1 MLKDYVAVDLE
12 TTGLSAKE
20 DKIIEIGAIKI
31 IDGREAEVFESFVNP
46 ARLISYKITQVTGI
60 NDEMVKDAPYI
71 EELIEEILEFI
82 GDLPLLGHNLMFDYS
97 FVKRAAVNSRLDF
110 EKQGIDTLKL
120 ARKYLTELES
130 KRLDYLCKYFGIED
144 ENHHRALN
152 DARAA
157 YRLYEVLC
165 DKYGAGKENIYDL
178 NYSVKRET
186 PITPRQVTYLKDL
199 IKKHNIE
206 ADYDVERL
214 TKNEA
219 SRKIDNILSAYGRW

>member
-1 MLKDYVAVDLE
+1 MLKNYVAVDLE

-71 EELIEEILEFI
+71 EELIEELLEFI

-165 DKYGAGKENIYDL
+165 DKYCAGKENIYDL

-186 PITPRQVTYLKDL
+186 PITQRQVTYLKDL

-219 SRKIDNILSAYGRW
+219 SRKIDNILATYGRW

>member
-1 MLKDYVAVDLE
+1 MLKDYVAIDLE

-20 DKIIEIGAIKI
+20 DKIIEIGAVKI
-31 IDGREAEVFESFVNP
+31 TDGRETEVFQSFVNP

-60 NDEMVKDAPYI
+60 NDDMVKDAPYI
-71 EELIEEILEFI
+71 EDIIGEFLEFI
-82 GDLPLLGHNLMFDYS
+82 GELPLLGHNLMFDYS
-97 FVKRAAVNSRLDF
+97 FVKRAAVNFGQGF
-110 EKQGIDTLKL
+110 EKQGMDTLKL
-120 ARKYLTELES
+120 ARKYLTALES
-130 KRLDYLCKYFGIED
+130 RRLDYLCEYFGIED

-165 DKYGAGKENIYDL
+165 DKYGAGEENIYDL

-186 PITPRQVTYLKDL
+186 PITQRQITYLKDL
-199 IKKHNIE
+199 INKHNIKI
-206 ADYDVERL
+206 DYDVERL

-219 SRKIDNILSAYGRW
+219 SRKIDIILSTYGRW